1 MAPAGAPSWSTAG
14 AEVGAIG
21 SPVASRPA
29 LHDRTLLRTADVD
42 DDTAEHVAYDLPSI
56 TTAVS

>member
-1 MAPAGAPSWSTAG
+1 
-14 AEVGAIG
+14 
-21 SPVASRPA
+21 